1 LILGI
6 TGTPP
11 EAGSTIPTRD
21 SAIEIT
27 HVPIDS
33 LKTEPP
39 FNELFAID
47 SEVRERIYADMK
59 RRGYLPYEPIRT
71 WNDIVVDG
79 HTKLL
84 AARKAGI
91 KTVPVVRLSFAS
103 VDEALDDAIAAQ
115 TVRRNLRDADYLKLV
130 EKVDQRQ
137 GRGGKRGDQQ
147 RTSGEVFA
155 SATETAQKLS
165 ISKTRVE
172 NARAVLDAENETIRK
187 AVEDGTLSLH
197 RAAQQARAAKDAN
210 HEDPRQ
216 LPLNLDMDPAAPA
229 GDTPP
234 VTTEEQDSVDEKPA
248 KPTPTSEP
256 ETSALGTAAK
266 RSESCD
272 REEPETPDADEE
284 QQPVTPPKTRKAINA
299 EDSPAPS
306 GADKAPDLDGILK
319 ALESIMRLVGDN
331 ADLQARFTAD
341 IAHVKG
347 LILEGGAAESEG
359 ASLCK

>member
-1 LILGI
+1 M
-6 TGTPP
+6 
-11 EAGSTIPTRD
+11 
-21 SAIEIT
+21 
-27 HVPIDS
+27 
-33 LKTEPP
+33 
-39 FNELFAID
+39 
-47 SEVRERIYADMK
+47 RERIYADMK

-234 VTTEEQDSVDEKPA
+234 VTAEEQDSVDDKPA
-248 KPTPTSEP
+248 KPVTTREP
-256 ETSALGTAAK
+256 EPASLCTAAE
-266 RSESCD
+266 RSESGD
-272 REEPETPDADEE
+272 REEPPEAGEE
-284 QQPVTPPKTRKAINA
+284 QQPVASAKTRGPIKQDVN
-299 EDSPAPS
+299 PALS
-306 GADKAPDLDGILK
+306 GPGKAPDLAGILQ
-319 ALESIMRLVGDN
+319 ALEKIMRLVGD
-331 ADLQARFTAD
+331 DTGLQERFTAD
-341 IAHVKG
+341 IEFVKARMD
-347 LILEGGAAESEG
+347 EGGAAESEG
-359 ASLCK
+359 TAPCV